1 MATRSKFTITI
12 TKTANSSTVQY
23 STKGRY
29 GQISTNTLGQLLRA
43 QPLFTTST
51 PQAYWVAVLNAVLA
65 AVTAGPPS

>member
-1 MATRSKFTITI
+1 MATRSKFTITV

-23 STKGRY
+23 SSKGRY
-29 GQISTNTLGQLLRA
+29 GQINTNTLTNLLRG

-51 PQAYWVAVLNAVLA
+51 PQAYWLAVLTAVQA